1 MERVVGFFVGQLD
14 EHGSYRCPQRRGG
27 TVYLAGFRI
36 TRSSQFRNGD
46 DAGSEQIK
54 RGANKQHF
62 VLLLRREYQN

>member
-1 MERVVGFFVGQLD
+1 MSMVLIDARSGE
-14 EHGSYRCPQRRGG
+14 GG
-27 TVYLAGFRI
+27 RVYLAGFRI